1 MDYSKEHILTER
13 CWNNAFWWEIRNW
26 RTIRIAPIKYWNLN
40 DIVIWDDI
48 VFEEVDEKWFI
59 ISKTWLKEFIKF
71 EYHWVPCVIFDNHNH
86 SFYFW
91 FEWIKTMQIKAP
103 CLLIHID
110 EHSDMAKPVN
120 TSKIN
125 LASNLEEVYNYT
137 NTELNVWNFILP
149 AIDIWLV
156 EECKIINSE
165 YSLDE
170 INSYKWD
177 WYILDLDLDFFSDN
191 MEYINEEKK
200 ISTIRNLAKNASL
213 ITIATSPYFISQEKA
228 ISICKKIFSK

>member
-1 MDYSKEHILTER
+1 
-13 CWNNAFWWEIRNW
+13 
-26 RTIRIAPIKYWNLN
+26 
-40 DIVIWDDI
+40 
-48 VFEEVDEKWFI
+48 
-59 ISKTWLKEFIKF
+59 
-71 EYHWVPCVIFDNHNH
+71 
-86 SFYFW
+86 
-91 FEWIKTMQIKAP
+91 
-103 CLLIHID
+103 
-110 EHSDMAKPVN
+110 MAKPVN

-125 LASNLEEVYNYT
+125 LAEEVYNYT